1 MKRKITDLEK
11 QLIADGFVLS
21 FKQYHGK
28 HSEKTLS
35 YTYIKENWIIKL
47 DKSREKVLGFYLNNI
62 YVDLLD
68 YSTLIQL
75 NQDFH
80 TLNSYVSN
88 LIDPPSKPTFVPVSE
103 YDESEEIPN
112 GLTPEQF
119 DELCQEKEQQQKY
132 EEMEK

>member
-35 YTYIKENWIIKL
+35 YTYIKDNWRIEL
-47 DKSREKVLGFYLNNI
+47 DKTREKILGFFLN
-62 YVDLLD
+62 DLD
-68 YSTLIQL
+68 YAALIKL

-80 TLNSYVSN
+80 NLNSYISN
-88 LIDPPSKPTFVPVSE
+88 LIDPPKKPTFVPVSE
-103 YDESEEIPN
+103 YDESEEIPT

>member
-35 YTYIKENWIIKL
+35 YTYIKDNWIIKL
-47 DKSREKVLGFYLNNI
+47 DKTREKILGFFLN
-62 YVDLLD
+62 DLD
-68 YSTLIQL
+68 YAALIKL

-80 TLNSYVSN
+80 SLNSYVSN
-88 LIDPPSKPTFVPVSE
+88 LIDPPSKPTFAPVSE
-103 YDESEEIPN
+103 YDESEEIPT

>member
-35 YTYIKENWIIKL
+35 YTYIKDNWIIKL
-47 DKSREKVLGFYLNNI
+47 DKTREKILGFFLN
-62 YVDLLD
+62 
-68 YSTLIQL
+68 
-75 NQDFH
+75 DFH
-80 TLNSYVSN
+80 SLNSYVSN

-103 YDESEEIPN
+103 YDESEEIPT

>member
-28 HSEKTLS
+28 HSEKTMS
-35 YTYIKENWIIKL
+35 YTYIRGAWAIKL
-47 DKSREKVLGFYLNNI
+47 DKTREKVLSFYIQHI
-62 YVDLLD
+62 YIDVLD
-68 YSTLIQL
+68 YSTLIGL
-75 NQDFH
+75 NNDFH
-80 TLNSYVSN
+80 SLNSYVSN

-103 YDESEEIPN
+103 YDESEEIPT

>member
-35 YTYIKENWIIKL
+35 YTYIKDNWIIKL
-47 DKSREKVLGFYLNNI
+47 DKTREKILGFFLNG
-62 YVDLLD
+62 LD
-68 YSTLIQL
+68 YAALIKL

-80 TLNSYVSN
+80 SLNSYVSN

-103 YDESEEIPN
+103 YDESEEIPT

-119 DELCQEKEQQQKY
+119 DELCQEKEKQQKY

>member
-11 QLIADGFVLS
+11 QLITDGFVLS

-35 YTYIKENWIIKL
+35 YTYIKDNWIIKL
-47 DKSREKVLGFYLNNI
+47 DKTREKILGFFLN
-62 YVDLLD
+62 DLD
-68 YSTLIQL
+68 YAALIKL

-80 TLNSYVSN
+80 SLNSYVSN
-88 LIDPPSKPTFVPVSE
+88 LINPPSKPTFVPVSE
-103 YDESEEIPN
+103 YDESEEIPT

>member
-35 YTYIKENWIIKL
+35 YAYIKDNWVIKL
-47 DKSREKVLGFYLNNI
+47 DKTREKVLGFTLN
-62 YVDLLD
+62 DLD
-68 YSTLIQL
+68 YAALIKL

-80 TLNSYVSN
+80 ELNSYVSN
-88 LIDPPSKPTFVPVSE
+88 LIDPPKKPTFVPVSE
-103 YDESEEIPN
+103 YDESEEIPT

-132 EEMEK
+132 EELGK

>member
-35 YTYIKENWIIKL
+35 YTYIKDNWIIKL
-47 DKSREKVLGFYLNNI
+47 DKTREKILGFFLN
-62 YVDLLD
+62 DLD
-68 YSTLIQL
+68 YAALIKL

-80 TLNSYVSN
+80 SLNSYVSN

-103 YDESEEIPN
+103 YDESEEIPT

-119 DELCQEKEQQQKY
+119 DELCKEKENETKV
-132 EEMEK
+132 

>member
-28 HSEKTLS
+28 HSEKTMS
-35 YTYIKENWIIKL
+35 YTYIRDAWAIKL
-47 DKSREKVLGFYLNNI
+47 DKTREKVLFFCIQHI
-62 YVDLLD
+62 YIDVLD
-68 YSTLIQL
+68 YSTLIGL
-75 NQDFH
+75 NNDFH
-80 TLNSYVSN
+80 SLNSYVSN
-88 LIDPPSKPTFVPVSE
+88 LIDPPKKPTFVPVSE
-103 YDESEEIPN
+103 YDESEEIPT

>member
-35 YTYIKENWIIKL
+35 YTYIKDNWIIKL
-47 DKSREKVLGFYLNNI
+47 DKTREKILGFFLN
-62 YVDLLD
+62 DLD
-68 YSTLIQL
+68 YAALIKL

-80 TLNSYVSN
+80 SLNSYVSN

-103 YDESEEIPN
+103 YDESEEIPT